1 MESLR
6 RRFVWALAV
15 LTLGCG
21 GADVATTP
29 TSRTPAPGT
38 PAPTVPAPVPAHL
51 VAVSAV
57 TMSADPGWQ
66 VADPPVVR
74 VTDSTG
80 ARPVPGVVVVFTVTT
95 QGGGVGVAGVTTD
108 SDGLASAGWWRTGD
122 TDTTNTVVA
131 SANGLAPV
139 LFTAT
144 VTRRMIARFDLRT
157 IGSDTLPYYVLD
169 STLAII
175 GGHYVL
181 FDDGSATFGHDLA
194 GVTPGGL
201 TPISGPPTPLRYVLH
216 GQLDGGAS
224 IAFYYAPGTTPP
236 FHPFG
241 DNFSF
246 GQSLNGLMTVSP
258 ADIDFDSEVYQRAK

>member
-1 MESLR
+1 
-6 RRFVWALAV
+6 VGALAV
-15 LTLGCG
+15 FTLACG

-29 TSRTPAPGT
+29 ASGTPAPGT
-38 PAPTVPAPVPAHL
+38 PAPTVPAPVPARL

-57 TMSADPGWQ
+57 TISADPGWQ

-74 VTDSTG
+74 VMDSTG
-80 ARPVPGVVVVFTVTT
+80 TRPVSGVRVDFTVTAGDGFVAEASVIT
-95 QGGGVGVAGVTTD
+95 GG
-108 SDGLASAGWWRTGD
+108 DGLARTGWWQTGD
-122 TDTTNTVVA
+122 TATTNTLVA

-144 VTRRMIARFDLRT
+144 VTRRMIARFDLRM
-157 IGSDTLPYYVLD
+157 IGPDTLPYYVLD

-181 FDDGSATFGHDLA
+181 FDDGSATFGYGEA
-194 GVTPGGL
+194 TVTPVGF
-201 TPISGPPTPLRYVLH
+201 TPLSGPLTPLRYLLH
-216 GQLDGGAS
+216 GQLDAGAS
-224 IAFYYAPGTTPP
+224 IAFYYAPGRTPS

-246 GQSLNGLMTVSP
+246 GQSLNGFMTVSP
-258 ADIDFDSEVYQRAK
+258 ADIDFDPEVYQRAK